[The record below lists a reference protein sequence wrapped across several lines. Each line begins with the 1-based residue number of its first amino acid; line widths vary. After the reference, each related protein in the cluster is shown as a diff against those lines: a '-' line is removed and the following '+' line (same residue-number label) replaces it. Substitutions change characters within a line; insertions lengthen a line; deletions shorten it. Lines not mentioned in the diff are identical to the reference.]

1 MGVTHSFE
9 CRAHGVF
16 EARVKVGTIPSCR
29 RGCSPDFVKLVFLE
43 APNIGSERVKNATR
57 LVREMAD
64 AQGLA
69 DIDISPSRPGDSVA
83 DRNYKK
89 SGNPIQARAVAKVDL
104 GKYIGA
110 QVSPGNALTAA
121 GFGHPYDAR
130 EWRTDRQTGR
140 KLHFASPPVE
150 SVPMNQYGVEVQRVR
165 VKR

>member
-43 APNIGSERVKNATR
+43 PPNIGSERVRNATR

-64 AQGLA
+64 AQGLT
-69 DIDISPSRPGDSVA
+69 DIDVSPSRPGDSVA

-89 SGNPIQARAVAKVDL
+89 SGNPIQARAVSRVDV

-121 GFGHPYDAR
+121 GFGHAYDAK
-130 EWRTDRQTGR
+130 EWRTDKKSGH
-140 KLHFASPPVE
+140 KLHYAGPPLE
-150 SVPMNQYGVEVQRVR
+150 PLPMGQDGVEVQRVR